1 MTRTGFSKI
10 LFLKNIKNEVMDT
23 AKLKSVIESLLF
35 IVNRPLNKKELAKIT
50 EQKLENIEQVLN
62 ELIKEHNSTER
73 GTKIIQNGQ
82 DFQMVTNPENSPIIQ
97 KFLKQEINQELTPAS
112 LETLAIIAYRGP
124 IKRDE
129 LEQIRGVNC
138 SIILRNLLIKG
149 LIIEEDKDK
158 QIYNVSL
165 DFIRHLGINDLREL
179 PDYEKL
185 NQEIPLSSLVQEE

>member
-1 MTRTGFSKI
+1 METT
-10 LFLKNIKNEVMDT
+10 
-23 AKLKSVIESLLF
+23 KLKSVIESLLF

-62 ELIKEHNSTER
+62 ELVEEYNSKDR
-73 GTKIIQNGQ
+73 GIKIIQNGQ

-112 LETLAIIAYRGP
+112 LETLSIIAYRGP

-149 LIIEEDKDK
+149 LIIEEDKEN
-158 QIYNVSL
+158 QVYNASL
-165 DFIRHLGINDLREL
+165 DFIRHLGINDLKEL

-185 NQEIPLSSLVQEE
+185 NRNIPLSSLVEQEE